1 MIEITMEGKQGRK
14 IYLNPHQIEYLETDG
29 ERTSITLLSGKR
41 YAVQEDEKV
50 IVDRIVEYRR
60 RIGISISE

>member
-1 MIEITMEGKQGRK
+1 VIEITMEGKQGRK
-14 IYLNPHQIEYLETDG
+14 IYLNPHQIEYIEAAG

-41 YAVQEDEKV
+41 YAVQEDEKT

>member
-14 IYLNPHQIEYLETDG
+14 IYLNPHQIEYIETEG
-29 ERTSITLLSGKR
+29 ERTTITLLSGKK
-41 YAVQEDEKV
+41 YAVMENEKT